1 MRLGEHMQEA
11 TSIIGLAA
19 TEPCSTRPVRT
30 AVIGVGHQGRRHAQK
45 FAALGQSELRGV
57 VDIDRQRS
65 RNVAAEHDVESID
78 DIASL
83 AGVVDAAIVATPTP
97 THHEIVTRL
106 LQSGIHVLVEKPIA
120 TTVEEARDLVELAEA
135 KDLVFQVGH
144 VERFNPAV
152 VAMARKIKC
161 PVFIES
167 NRIAPFKSRG
177 VDVSV
182 VLDLMIHDIELIH
195 SFVQSPIVDL
205 DTVGRPVF
213 SRHIDVANAR
223 LRFENGCV
231 ADVTSSRISLKTERS
246 LRIFQPESYLSADMH
261 NRTFTFYDKKYDGE
275 VRGPDDVAVEMQSF
289 ANGDALMEQSK
300 SFLEAVAGGPPP
312 IVSGRTAMQAL
323 ETAAR
328 IGDMVAEQVT

>member
-1 MRLGEHMQEA
+1 MQEA
-11 TSIIGLAA
+11 TSTIRLAA
-19 TEPCSTRPVRT
+19 TEPCLARPIRT
-30 AVIGVGHQGRRHAQK
+30 AVIGVGHQGRWHAQK
-45 FAALGQSELRGV
+45 FAALDQSELRGV

-65 RNVAAEHDVESID
+65 RDVAAEHDVESID

-83 AGVVDAAIVATPTP
+83 AGVVDAAIVATPTA
-97 THHEIVTRL
+97 THHEIVNKL

-135 KDLVFQVGH
+135 KGLVFQVGH
-144 VERFNPAV
+144 IERFNPAV
-152 VAMARKIKC
+152 VAMAGKIAR
-161 PVFIES
+161 PLYIES
-167 NRIAPFKSRG
+167 NRIAPFKPRG
-177 VDVSV
+177 LDVCV

-205 DTVGRPVF
+205 DAVGQPVF
-213 SRHIDVANAR
+213 SQNIDVANAR

-246 LRIFQPESYLSADMH
+246 LRVFQPESYLSADMH
-261 NRTFTFYDKKYDGE
+261 NKTFTFFNKKHDGV

-289 ANGDALMEQSK
+289 ASGDALMEQSK

-312 IVSGRTAMQAL
+312 IVSGRAAMQAL

-328 IGDMVAEQVT
+328 ISDMVAEQVT

>member
-1 MRLGEHMQEA
+1 MHEA
-11 TSIIGLAA
+11 VSIRSRTAI
-19 TEPCSTRPVRT
+19 EQWSVRPVRT
-30 AVIGVGHQGRRHAQK
+30 AVIGVGHQGYWHAQK
-45 FAALGQSELRGV
+45 LADLGQSELQGV

-65 RNVAAEHDVESID
+65 RDIAAKHGVESID
-78 DIASL
+78 DIANL
-83 AGVVDAAIVATPTP
+83 AGVVDAAIVATPTA
-97 THHEIVTRL
+97 THHEIVNKL

-135 KDLVFQVGH
+135 KGLVFQVGH
-144 VERFNPAV
+144 IERFNPAV
-152 VAMARKIKC
+152 VAMAGKIAR
-161 PVFIES
+161 PLYIES
-167 NRIAPFKSRG
+167 NRIAPFKPRG
-177 VDVSV
+177 LDVCV

-205 DTVGRPVF
+205 DAVGQPVF
-213 SRHIDVANAR
+213 SENIDVANAR

-246 LRIFQPESYLSADMH
+246 LRVFQPESYLSADMH
-261 NRTFTFYDKKYDGE
+261 NKTFTFFNKKHDGV

-289 ANGDALMEQSK
+289 ASGDALMEQSK

-312 IVSGRTAMQAL
+312 IVSGRDAMQAL

-328 IGDMVAEQVT
+328 ISDMVAEQVT

>member
-1 MRLGEHMQEA
+1 MQEA
-11 TSIIGLAA
+11 TSTIRLAA
-19 TEPCSTRPVRT
+19 TEPCLARPVRT
-30 AVIGVGHQGRRHAQK
+30 AVIGVGHQGRWHAQK
-45 FAALGQSELRGV
+45 FAALDQSELRGV

-65 RNVAAEHDVESID
+65 RDVAAEHDVESID

-135 KDLVFQVGH
+135 KDLVLQVGH

-152 VAMARKIKC
+152 VAMARKIKR
-161 PVFIES
+161 PLFIES

-177 VDVSV
+177 LDVSV

-205 DTVGRPVF
+205 DAVGRPVF

-246 LRIFQPESYLSADMH
+246 LRVFQPESYLSADMH
-261 NRTFTFYDKKYDGE
+261 NKTFTFYDKKYDAA

-289 ANGDALMEQSK
+289 TNGDALLEQSR
-300 SFLEAVAGGPPP
+300 SFLEAVAGGAPP

-328 IGDMVAEQVT
+328 ISDMVASG